1 MIRSWVFLVSLPRCT
16 IYYYTLLPINLLII
30 VREIKFGTFSLS
42 ARIGTAF
49 VFYDAIQQQYGD
61 IENLCKILQDFTYY

>member
-1 MIRSWVFLVSLPRCT
+1 M
-16 IYYYTLLPINLLII
+16 